1 MEKRGSFVRKRTFW
15 FLVVLAE
22 IGVLAYM
29 LSKYKELEY
38 AIFLVQG
45 QNASRYAEL
54 HQDWLQLAGAII
66 LVMLVL
72 PISGYYLKRNWKK

>member
-1 MEKRGSFVRKRTFW
+1 VRKRTFW
-15 FLVVLAE
+15 LLAVLVEL
-22 IGVLAYM
+22 GVLTYM

-38 AIFLVQG
+38 AIFMVQG

-54 HQDWLQLAGAII
+54 HQDWIQLSGAII

-72 PISGYYLKRNWKK
+72 PISGYYLKRNWSK